1 MISGESVA
9 VMAFD
14 KFPDHRH
21 VIQAVGMEPWGFSE
35 LMVIDPTTAELLAS
49 KVTGCSGRPE
59 NYTQFSHEARVRP
72 NHGDVITVKEYVKK
86 VKDIPSA
93 NGATSVKVEGYGDV
107 EYVFNDII
115 GAWKPDV
122 DDDSADDDAN
132 NGDWTDMYHMLAYFD
147 PISDS
152 VDAVNSFT
160 ETQAMCG
167 QNDGKVSV
175 LDWSH
180 VSAISFAS
188 VQGVY
193 IISLRNLD
201 TVAAIDAT
209 TGDLKWKLSSQVD
222 DVGSD
227 FAWSADDDKFYNVH
241 SAYLVE
247 ETDFADD
254 WGSNA
259 TSNKLRLMLFDGG
272 NNRPKCHMNNT
283 GCFSRACE
291 YHLDTLAGTATLAW
305 QVHTSPRA
313 PRRRGRRGWNSGPL
327 PLAVRVPVRGR
338 RLGEL
343 AHAAPRRHVRERRR
357 ERGALLERRG
367 GPQALLRRVHDELQ
381 RRERGRQ
388 GVRLHGRRP
397 RQRADRDLGAPA
409 LLERRRR
416 GHVPRAPVQ
425 VHLRR
430 GRGLPVLDDA
440 PDDAELGPRAARAP
454 AAPLPPFPPRFS
466 MSI

>member
-1 MISGESVA
+1 
-9 VMAFD
+9 
-14 KFPDHRH
+14 
-21 VIQAVGMEPWGFSE
+21 
-35 LMVIDPTTAELLAS
+35 
-49 KVTGCSGRPE
+49 
-59 NYTQFSHEARVRP
+59 
-72 NHGDVITVKEYVKK
+72 
-86 VKDIPSA
+86 
-93 NGATSVKVEGYGDV
+93 
-107 EYVFNDII
+107 
-115 GAWKPDV
+115 
-122 DDDSADDDAN
+122 
-132 NGDWTDMYHMLAYFD
+132 MLAYFD
-147 PISDS
+147 PVSDS

-167 QNDGKVSV
+167 ANDGKVCV

-305 QVHTSPRA
+305 QFAYPYAVDGSASAHTQRHGDAYVSDGGSAVLFANDAEDLKVRA
-313 PRRRGRRGWNSGPL
+313 LL
-327 PLAVRVPVRGR
+327 PLA
-338 RLGEL
+338 RLL
-343 AHAAPRRHVRERRR
+343 HYNCYHDYQMQI
-357 ERGALLERRG
+357 LL
-367 GPQALLRRVHDELQ
+367 LL
-381 RRERGRQ
+381 
-388 GVRLHGRRP
+388 
-397 RQRADRDLGAPA
+397 
-409 LLERRRR
+409 LLLLF
-416 GHVPRAPVQ
+416 P
-425 VHLRR
+425 
-430 GRGLPVLDDA
+430 
-440 PDDAELGPRAARAP
+440 
-454 AAPLPPFPPRFS
+454 PLPIP
-466 MSI
+466 

>member
-1 MISGESVA
+1 
-9 VMAFD
+9 
-14 KFPDHRH
+14 
-21 VIQAVGMEPWGFSE
+21 
-35 LMVIDPTTAELLAS
+35 
-49 KVTGCSGRPE
+49 
-59 NYTQFSHEARVRP
+59 
-72 NHGDVITVKEYVKK
+72 
-86 VKDIPSA
+86 
-93 NGATSVKVEGYGDV
+93 
-107 EYVFNDII
+107 
-115 GAWKPDV
+115 
-122 DDDSADDDAN
+122 
-132 NGDWTDMYHMLAYFD
+132 
-147 PISDS
+147 
-152 VDAVNSFT
+152 
-160 ETQAMCG
+160 MCG

-305 QVHTSPRA
+305 QVHEPARA
-313 PRRRGRRGWNSGPL
+313 APSGPS
-327 PLAVRVPVRGR
+327 GM
-338 RLGEL
+338 EL
-343 AHAAPRRHVRERRR
+343 
-357 ERGALLERRG
+357 
-367 GPQALLRRVHDELQ
+367 
-381 RRERGRQ
+381 
-388 GVRLHGRRP
+388 RP
-397 RQRADRDLGAPA
+397 P
-409 LLERRRR
+409 
-416 GHVPRAPVQ
+416 
-425 VHLRR
+425 
-430 GRGLPVLDDA
+430 
-440 PDDAELGPRAARAP
+440 
-454 AAPLPPFPPRFS
+454 PPRS
-466 MSI
+466 SRTRTRSTARRARTRSATATRT